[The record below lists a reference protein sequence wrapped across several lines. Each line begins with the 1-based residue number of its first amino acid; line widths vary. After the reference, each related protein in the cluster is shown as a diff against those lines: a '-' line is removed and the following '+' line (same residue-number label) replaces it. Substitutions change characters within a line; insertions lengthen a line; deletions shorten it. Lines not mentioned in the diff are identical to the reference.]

1 MIKDDERLGTELLLK
16 NDRIGVWEH
25 VVPAGKTGHSHTHR
39 RPYISV
45 IVRGGKGETVAPS
58 GEVLDQFDFTA
69 GAIIWVGPDELPATH
84 ALKNTG
90 DEDVAIVTIELL

>member
-25 VVPAGKTGHSHTHR
+25 LVPAGGTGHSHSHR

-45 IVRGGKGETVAPS
+45 VVRGGKGETVGPS
-58 GEVLDQFDFTA
+58 GEVLDEFDFTP
-69 GAIIWVGPDELPATH
+69 GAIFWIGQDELPATH
-84 ALKNTG
+84 ALRNTG
-90 DEDVAIVTIELL
+90 DEDVAIVTIELF